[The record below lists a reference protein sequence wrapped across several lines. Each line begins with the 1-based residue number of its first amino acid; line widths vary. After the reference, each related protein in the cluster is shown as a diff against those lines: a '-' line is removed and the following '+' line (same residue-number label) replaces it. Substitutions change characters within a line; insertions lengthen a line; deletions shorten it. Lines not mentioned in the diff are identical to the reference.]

1 MLVSKGLE
9 TKKRISRVM
18 KDKTL
23 QLRVRLVIS
32 NPYSR
37 SVKMVER
44 FFVALGM
51 FVSSDFFRANFSLFR
66 HRLSNIT
73 SANPAPTKEKVASRK
88 KNSLVEN
95 RL

>member
-32 NPYSR
+32 NPYPR

-51 FVSSDFFRANFSLFR
+51 FVKPFF
-66 HRLSNIT
+66 H
-73 SANPAPTKEKVASRK
+73 
-88 KNSLVEN
+88 
-95 RL
+95 